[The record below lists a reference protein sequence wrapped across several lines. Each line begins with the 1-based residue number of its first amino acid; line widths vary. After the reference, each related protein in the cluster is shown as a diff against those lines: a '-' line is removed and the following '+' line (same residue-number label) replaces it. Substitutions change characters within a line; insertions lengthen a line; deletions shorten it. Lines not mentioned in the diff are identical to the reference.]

1 MPFATSL
8 DIIQSALRV
17 VGVIRKSE
25 TPGPDE
31 MQDGLEA
38 LNVMIDM
45 WSGRK
50 LLIRAT
56 TSYSHLLRAGQAQYA
71 IGTGQEF
78 DTPKPLAVYS
88 AFIRD
93 ESIYD
98 TPLDIITVEE
108 YDSYGDKAMTTS
120 RPIALAY
127 DTGSAQRETP
137 FGTLKFDFTPD
148 SSQAYTVFMQLQNY
162 LSDFNF
168 LTDAVT
174 FEPVYGEALKY
185 NLAVRLWREYRS
197 PTEAIPEDIA
207 FLARQALCVIEKLN
221 HVIPRVGIEVPPRR
235 SVFNVY
241 TGEWN

>member
-8 DIIQSALRV
+8 DIIQAALRV
-17 VGVIRKSE
+17 IGVVRKSE
-25 TPGPDE
+25 PPTPDE
-31 MQDGLEA
+31 MQDGLQA

-56 TSYSHLLRAGQAQYA
+56 TSYSHTLRAGQAQYT

-88 AFIRD
+88 AFLRD
-93 ESIYD
+93 ATSYD

-127 DTGSAQRETP
+127 DAGSAQSAIP
-137 FGTLKFDFTPD
+137 FGTLNFYYTPD
-148 SSQAYTVFMQLQNY
+148 SSEQYTVFLQLQNY
-162 LSDFNF
+162 LTDFNL

-174 FEPVYGEALKY
+174 FEPIYGEALKY
-185 NLAVRLWREYRS
+185 NLALRLWREYRS
-197 PTEAIPEDIA
+197 PTEPIPEDIA
-207 FLARQALCVIEKLN
+207 YLARQSLCVIEKIN
-221 HVIPRVGIEVPPRR
+221 HVIVRVGMEVPPRH